1 MCLTQYVSSQYHI
14 SNKKGNLARIRDCM
28 VRRFRIVRSSASS
41 SFGFMSTGGASSSGD
56 STSGVA
62 RSLAFLRRL
71 MSDPAVKA
79 ATIATRG
86 REYQYASSDDAGLQV
101 AGI

>member
-1 MCLTQYVSSQYHI
+1 M
-14 SNKKGNLARIRDCM
+14 
-28 VRRFRIVRSSASS
+28 RSSESS

-71 MSDPAVKA
+71 MSAPAVKA
-79 ATIATRG
+79 ATIATAG
-86 REYQYASSDDAGLQV
+86 RDHEYASSDDADLRV